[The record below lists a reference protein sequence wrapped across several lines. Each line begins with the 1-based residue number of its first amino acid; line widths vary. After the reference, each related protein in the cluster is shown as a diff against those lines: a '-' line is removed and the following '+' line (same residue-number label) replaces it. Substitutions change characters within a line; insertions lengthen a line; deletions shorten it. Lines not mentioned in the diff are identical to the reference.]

1 MVTDGV
7 LAGLGISSSGV
18 DRIWRVVGPTM
29 QGDGCG
35 RVKFQAPLP
44 REAQKLWHYWHPFC
58 IENTC
63 RHPYT
68 LEWHFTARS
77 TCFFKIAISGQSFS
91 ISRESMKQESCKLLA
106 TTVPVRAKLYDLCCH
121 GGVNIG
127 YYTILYF
134 VYTKCLMFFSHDL
147 VSTLQERTG
156 CYIVTFQAWFPTTTR

>member
-44 REAQKLWHYWHPFC
+44 REAQKFWHYLHPFC

-68 LEWHFTARS
+68 LEWRFTARS

-91 ISRESMKQESCKLLA
+91 ISRESMKQKSCKLLA
-106 TTVPVRAKLYDLCCH
+106 TMVSVCAKPAQELLLIVEGISLIFEWSGPVLLGPFLAMPLGSGKF
-121 GGVNIG
+121 
-127 YYTILYF
+127 T
-134 VYTKCLMFFSHDL
+134 SH
-147 VSTLQERTG
+147 EI
-156 CYIVTFQAWFPTTTR
+156 YQAI